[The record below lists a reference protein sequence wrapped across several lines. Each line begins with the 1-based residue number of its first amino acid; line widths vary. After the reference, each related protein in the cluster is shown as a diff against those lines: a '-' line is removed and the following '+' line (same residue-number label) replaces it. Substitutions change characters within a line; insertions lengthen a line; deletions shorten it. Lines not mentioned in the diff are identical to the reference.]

1 MEAYPARAAFAMG
14 TGVANALRELDT
26 RNIAGEARPASVNR
40 ALPINFV
47 GGPETVVE
55 QIRRCRDLTGA
66 GVVDLG
72 FNTPGSSDPNALI
85 AALELF
91 GRKVLPRIRDI

>member
-1 MEAYPARAAFAMG
+1 
-14 TGVANALRELDT
+14 
-26 RNIAGEARPASVNR
+26 
-40 ALPINFV
+40 
-47 GGPETVVE
+47 VE